1 MIQIFHCGILM
12 KKSLTENLGAK
23 EVNKIKSFKVVLIG
37 IFVSFNLCYS
47 QLNYEDISKEHWAYS
62 SIENL
67 VNRGIIKENTYKFNG
82 NEPLSRYDF
91 AYNLSQTLNT
101 IDLEKANKGD
111 LDILQALILEFS
123 KELNKIG
130 FDTKTYNAKIENI
143 NETVEL
149 LRKRIDEN
157 EKIIDQLLKRVEKL
171 EEKI

>member
-1 MIQIFHCGILM
+1 M
-12 KKSLTENLGAK
+12 
-23 EVNKIKSFKVVLIG
+23 
-37 IFVSFNLCYS
+37 
-47 QLNYEDISKEHWAYS
+47 
-62 SIENL
+62 
-67 VNRGIIKENTYKFNG
+67 
-82 NEPLSRYDF
+82 
-91 AYNLSQTLNT
+91 
-101 IDLEKANKGD
+101 
-111 LDILQALILEFS
+111 ILEFS

>member
-1 MIQIFHCGILM
+1 MGNIKTFKIIL
-12 KKSLTENLGAK
+12 
-23 EVNKIKSFKVVLIG
+23 VG
-37 IFVSFNLCYS
+37 IFTIFNLSYS
-47 QLNYEDISKEHWAYS
+47 ELKYEDVNKEHWAYT

-67 VNRGIIKENTYKFNG
+67 VNKGIIKENRYKFNG

-91 AYNLSQTLNT
+91 AYNLSQALKVVE
-101 IDLEKANKGD
+101 LEKASKED

-143 NETVEL
+143 HETVEL
-149 LRKRIDEN
+149 LRKRVDEN
-157 EKIIDQLLKRVEKL
+157 EKIIDDLLKRVEKL

>member
-23 EVNKIKSFKVVLIG
+23 GVNKIKSFKVVLLG
-37 IFVSFNLCYS
+37 IFISFNLCYS
-47 QLNYEDISKEHWAYS
+47 QLNYEDVSKEHWAYS

-82 NEPLSRYDF
+82 NKPLARYDF
-91 AYNLSQTLNT
+91 AYSLSQALNT
-101 IDLEKANKGD
+101 IDLEKANKED

>member
-1 MIQIFHCGILM
+1 LWYTNE
-12 KKSLTENLGAK
+12 KSLAENIVAK
-23 EVNKIKSFKVVLIG
+23 EVNKIKIFKVILIG
-37 IFVSFNLCYS
+37 VFISFNLSYS
-47 QLNYEDISKEHWAYS
+47 QLNYEDVSKEHWAYS

-67 VNRGIIKENTYKFNG
+67 VNKGIIKENTYKFNG
-82 NEPLSRYDF
+82 NEPLARYDF
-91 AYNLSQTLNT
+91 AYSLSQVLNT
-101 IDLEKANKGD
+101 IDLEKANKED